1 MPVIP
6 GKRPHLLP
14 SQRKKNNAP
23 LRQPNDL
30 PGGTGNIRH
39 HHPPIP
45 HLRNP
50 NPPTQHHQPHP
61 GTGGGIDRVRR
72 DPRRERM
79 RSVHQHIDRLPA
91 QVVDQP
97 VDPAEP
103 ADPKLASRQHRPG
116 SPAAQRRDHLVTTL
130 RVQCVGKRPG
140 LRRSTQDQYPHV
152 SRPYGERQHMREI
165 LVIGIGAGNPEYITV
180 QAINALNAADVFF
193 VIDKGEDKSSLL
205 ALRTEICDR
214 YRTDPGYR
222 LVQIPEPDRD
232 RAATAYTEA
241 VEDWHE
247 RRAERIEAA
256 IVEHL
261 PGNGR
266 GAFLV
271 WGDPALYDSTLRV
284 IDRVLARGNV
294 EFEHRVIP
302 GITAVQALAAQH
314 RLPLNRI
321 GEPVHITTGRRL
333 AHGLPDGLDS
343 AVIMLDPAFA
353 AADLADPD
361 LHIYWGA
368 YLGTPDEELRS
379 GRLRDVVEEI
389 SELKQQLR
397 ARHGW
402 IMDTYLIRR
411 EPS

>member
-1 MPVIP
+1 MPIVPTKHPHVLPPQGKKNHNPLCQPLDFPSSSTNIRYHNPPIPIPRNPTRSPQHQQPNP
-6 GKRPHLLP
+6 GKRCGPH
-14 SQRKKNNAP
+14 RIVRHP
-23 LRQPNDL
+23 L
-30 PGGTGNIRH
+30 
-39 HHPPIP
+39 
-45 HLRNP
+45 
-50 NPPTQHHQPHP
+50 
-61 GTGGGIDRVRR
+61 
-72 DPRRERM
+72 RERM
-79 RSVHQHIDRLPA
+79 RRVHDHVDRLRP
-91 QVVDQP
+91 QVP
-97 VDPAEP
+97 GKPLDPAEP
-103 ADPKLASRQHRPG
+103 ADPNRASGQHRPG
-116 SPAAQRRDHLVTTL
+116 SPPAQRRNDLVAAL
-130 RVQCVGKRPG
+130 RVQCVGQCPS
-140 LRRSTQDQYPHV
+140 LPRSAQDQYPHR
-152 SRPYGERQHMREI
+152 SRPYDERQHMREI

-214 YRTDPGYR
+214 YVTDPAYQ

-232 RAATAYTEA
+232 RTATAYTEA
-241 VEDWHE
+241 VRDWHE

-261 PGNGR
+261 PDNGS

-333 AHGLPDGLDS
+333 ANGLPDGLDS
-343 AVIMLDPAFA
+343 AVIMLDPALA

-379 GRLRDVVEEI
+379 GRLRDVAAEMALPPMTNSCLDVYY
-389 SELKQQLR
+389 
-397 ARHGW
+397 G
-402 IMDTYLIRR
+402 
-411 EPS
+411 